1 MRILVV
7 GATGALGRDVVTEA
21 VARDHSVAALVR
33 DSARASLPA
42 EVERVEGDVLQVP
55 SLTAAVQG
63 REAVICAL
71 GTPSPRRPRTLLEEG
86 TKNLVAA
93 MTQEPMQRLICVTLL
108 GAGSSRANASLLY
121 RGVVLRLLAPMVPDK
136 EAQERAVRD
145 SDLEWLI
152 VRSPRFV
159 GGKARGRLRVIR
171 EGQRGRLGHV
181 VRADLARFLVD
192 SVADSQHLGQAV
204 AVGS

>member
-71 GTPSPRRPRTLLEEG
+71 GTPSPRRPSTLLDEG

-108 GAGSSRANASLLY
+108 GAGSGRANASLLY

-145 SDLEWLI
+145 SDLEWLV
-152 VRSPRFV
+152 VRRPRFV
-159 GGKARGRLRVIR
+159 GGEARGRLRVIR
-171 EGQRGRLGHV
+171 EGERGRLGHV